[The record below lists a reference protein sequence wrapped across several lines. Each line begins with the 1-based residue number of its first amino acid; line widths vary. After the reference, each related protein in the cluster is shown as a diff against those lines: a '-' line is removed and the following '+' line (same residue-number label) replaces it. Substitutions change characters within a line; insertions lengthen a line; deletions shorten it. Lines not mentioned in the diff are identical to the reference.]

1 MITLYPHQR
10 AAIDALYDWFR
21 ANKDGNPLLVLP
33 TGSGK
38 SVVLAAVIQEIFA
51 TWPDQRVLM
60 LTHVKELIEQNASRL
75 KTVWPQA
82 PLGIYSAGL
91 GRKDAFNPVIFAG
104 IQSVFA
110 KAMHLG
116 RFDLIFVD
124 EAHLIGSD
132 SGSRYQVFFDAAR
145 KINPDVRI
153 VGLTATAFRTTTG
166 ALTYGDMALF
176 SDVAYEIGLLQ
187 LIAEGFLCPLV
198 TKSTTTQ
205 LDVSG
210 VKSRNGE
217 FIQGQLERAV
227 DQDSVTHAALDEV
240 ETYGADRGK
249 WLVFCAGV
257 NHAEHVTAALLAR
270 GIPAGCVTGKT
281 PKGRRDNLIASYR
294 NGRIRALVNAN
305 VLCLDEETEILTSDG
320 FIGIDAMTQ
329 ERLIAAW
336 KQDGSVEFTKP
347 ESIVKRMRAYDEVM
361 VSGGPFR
368 VTGNH
373 RMVVYCGFNLEK
385 TKVVSAIDMAKPAMQ
400 SIPAYGMASPFN
412 VLPQQEDIKN
422 RSARIRSNS
431 YNYRRKGMS
440 ERDARNNAEVNV
452 ANREAMRYLAPSELT
467 KEHCEFI
474 GFWLGDGTK
483 SNGRVSISQSTAY
496 QDNVDYMDSLISRLN
511 LHCHRKIYA
520 PATKSN
526 FNSIR
531 WTFARGTGGM
541 GQKVAGNGYY
551 SIEPYLNKDGSHL
564 FWGLDADQLSALL
577 YGLWLAD
584 GCHHA
589 RVRGTYVVG
598 TQLKLY
604 ELLQA
609 ISSVRGINS
618 VITKASAPR
627 ADNHIQQYRF
637 GWGGRNKWSINGRR
651 IAIEAVAEKSERV
664 WCVTS
669 STGFLICRRRG
680 RVFVT
685 GNTTGFDVP
694 ATDLLVVLRPTQS
707 PGLYVQIMGRGM
719 RIAPGKTDC
728 LVLDFAGNTTRHGP
742 VDQVKA
748 WIPKPKEDGSAAPIK
763 VCPGCGAKVATSV
776 RICACGHVFEFAD
789 APSHF
794 ATASDAPVLSTDTK
808 SLVTRKVSHCFYRHH
823 QSIGKLPSLRV
834 DYYDGMLRVASEW
847 VCLSHDG
854 YARAKAAQW
863 WIRRV
868 GTAIPVPPT
877 VKDALDLP
885 LSDIVKQPKTLTLK
899 QGKYVE
905 IVGYEFE

>member
-33 TGSGK
+33 TGCHARGTQVLMIDGSTKAVEYIQVNDVLVGPDSKPRNVLQTIHGIEPMYRIKPNKGPAFVVNENHVLSLMTTNEGKSYPSNTKSGAIEFITVKEYLGKSKYWKHLRKLYRSSAIEFSSKSSPELDPWALGALLGDGYIKQGVRFISPDIDILDPLLDEMRRHGLTFSESNTYSITKNIECWHVSFVGNNKSGPKGNRVAEILKEIGLYGKTAEGKFIPDIYKTGSVEVRKNVLAGLLDTDGHLHLGGYDYVSKSKKLAEDVVFIARSLGLSANISISEKYCQTGGGGLYWRVSISGELSSLPLRCERKRASPRLQKKNPLVTGFSIELIGVDDFFGFTLDQDHLYLTGDFVVHHNSGK

-305 VLCLDEETEILTSDG
+305 VL
-320 FIGIDAMTQ
+320 
-329 ERLIAAW
+329 
-336 KQDGSVEFTKP
+336 
-347 ESIVKRMRAYDEVM
+347 
-361 VSGGPFR
+361 
-368 VTGNH
+368 
-373 RMVVYCGFNLEK
+373 
-385 TKVVSAIDMAKPAMQ
+385 
-400 SIPAYGMASPFN
+400 
-412 VLPQQEDIKN
+412 
-422 RSARIRSNS
+422 
-431 YNYRRKGMS
+431 
-440 ERDARNNAEVNV
+440 
-452 ANREAMRYLAPSELT
+452 
-467 KEHCEFI
+467 
-474 GFWLGDGTK
+474 
-483 SNGRVSISQSTAY
+483 
-496 QDNVDYMDSLISRLN
+496 
-511 LHCHRKIYA
+511 
-520 PATKSN
+520 
-526 FNSIR
+526 
-531 WTFARGTGGM
+531 
-541 GQKVAGNGYY
+541 
-551 SIEPYLNKDGSHL
+551 
-564 FWGLDADQLSALL
+564 
-577 YGLWLAD
+577 
-584 GCHHA
+584 
-589 RVRGTYVVG
+589 
-598 TQLKLY
+598 
-604 ELLQA
+604 
-609 ISSVRGINS
+609 
-618 VITKASAPR
+618 
-627 ADNHIQQYRF
+627 
-637 GWGGRNKWSINGRR
+637 
-651 IAIEAVAEKSERV
+651 
-664 WCVTS
+664 
-669 STGFLICRRRG
+669 
-680 RVFVT
+680 
-685 GNTTGFDVP
+685 TTGFDVP